1 MAIPFRATFATAD
14 VAAVC
19 ALQTTAGAASLV
31 INGTQIANTYPPSA
45 PSATFQNVE
54 RTVSLTVAAANL
66 SGVNVTIVGEDLK
79 GAAVTETRA
88 GPSSNTVYTT
98 ALYHKITAVSV
109 DGAIG
114 TAMSVGAGTTGRTAW
129 FKVNRWEAPTGIGI
143 NAAITATLNFTL
155 QYTYDS
161 VETVA
166 SPVALSEPFMTS
178 ITASAETT
186 FNDPVN
192 AIRGLVNSSSG
203 SGAVTLNIIQGTG
216 GV

>member
-45 PSATFQNVE
+45 PSVTFVNVE
-54 RTVSLTVAAANL
+54 RPLTYTSTADLHLANI
-66 SGVNVTIVGEDLK
+66 TAVGEDLK
-79 GAAVTETRA
+79 GNAVTETRS
-88 GPSSNTVYTT
+88 GPTSNTVATT
-98 ALYHKITAVSV
+98 ALFHKVISLTTDA
-109 DGAIG
+109 ALA
-114 TAMSVGAGTTGRTAW
+114 TAMSVGSGTTGRTAW
-129 FKVNRWEAPTGIGI
+129 FKVNRWAAPTGIGI